1 MSRSAK
7 TNEELN
13 LLAEALSTQ
22 GESEGDGVKYIYMDE
37 VTVYRFENNRMK
49 KVSAAM
55 LKKAN
60 KLLET
65 QGNLPNDTPE
75 KLRPKQPKQTKQ
87 SKRKQPVQQ
96 QLTDDEDNSI
106 QPDVEEEEQP
116 ELPKPKKAAKKVTT
130 TRVPKTKASDS
141 ANIDLNEY
149 YNNKNK
155 MEYMSLEIDRLTNK
169 VNKLKQYKSI
179 VNKITG
185 GEYDPPDVPV
195 YSQPTIP
202 QQNQQYSQQPRQ
214 VNDSL
219 FAFTGY

>member
-1 MSRSAK
+1 MSRSTK

-37 VTVYRFENNRMK
+37 ATVYRFENNRMK

-87 SKRKQPVQQ
+87 TKRKQAPPPS
-96 QLTDDEDNSI
+96 DDEDNSI
-106 QPDVEEEEQP
+106 QPDVEEEEIP
-116 ELPKPKKAAKKVTT
+116 ELKPKAKQAKKVTT

-185 GEYDPPDVPV
+185 GEYDPPDVP
-195 YSQPTIP
+195 
-202 QQNQQYSQQPRQ
+202 QYSQQQSQQTISQQSRQ

>member
-1 MSRSAK
+1 
-7 TNEELN
+7 
-13 LLAEALSTQ
+13 
-22 GESEGDGVKYIYMDE
+22 
-37 VTVYRFENNRMK
+37 
-49 KVSAAM
+49 M
-55 LKKAN
+55 LC
-60 KLLET
+60 
-65 QGNLPNDTPE
+65 PPIFSH
-75 KLRPKQPKQTKQ
+75 P
-87 SKRKQPVQQ
+87 RKQAPPPS
-96 QLTDDEDNSI
+96 DDEDNSI

-116 ELPKPKKAAKKVTT
+116 EPKPKAKQAKKVTT

-185 GEYDPPDVPV
+185 GEYDPPDVPQ
-195 YSQPTIP
+195 YSQQQSQQTIP
-202 QQNQQYSQQPRQ
+202 QQPRQ

>member
-1 MSRSAK
+1 MSRSTK

-87 SKRKQPVQQ
+87 TKRKQAPPPS
-96 QLTDDEDNSI
+96 DDEDNSI
-106 QPDVEEEEQP
+106 QPDVEEEEIP
-116 ELPKPKKAAKKVTT
+116 EPKPKKTAKKVTT

-195 YSQPTIP
+195 YSQP
-202 QQNQQYSQQPRQ
+202 QQQQQQLQQSRQ

>member
-1 MSRSAK
+1 MSRSTK

-37 VTVYRFENNRMK
+37 ATVYRFENNRMK

-75 KLRPKQPKQTKQ
+75 KLRPKQPKTRKA
-87 SKRKQPVQQ
+87 KQPVQQ

-116 ELPKPKKAAKKVTT
+116 EPKPKKAAAKKVTT
-130 TRVPKTKASDS
+130 TRVPKTKTSDS

-185 GEYDPPDVPV
+185 GEYDPPDVPQ
-195 YSQPTIP
+195 YSQPQS
-202 QQNQQYSQQPRQ
+202 QQQQQQQYAQQSRQ

-219 FAFTGY
+219 FSFTGY

>member
-1 MSRSAK
+1 
-7 TNEELN
+7 
-13 LLAEALSTQ
+13 
-22 GESEGDGVKYIYMDE
+22 
-37 VTVYRFENNRMK
+37 
-49 KVSAAM
+49 M

-87 SKRKQPVQQ
+87 TKRKQAPPPS
-96 QLTDDEDNSI
+96 DDEDNSI
-106 QPDVEEEEQP
+106 QPDVEEEEIP
-116 ELPKPKKAAKKVTT
+116 EPKPKKTAKKVTT

-195 YSQPTIP
+195 YSQP
-202 QQNQQYSQQPRQ
+202 QQQQQQLQQSRQ

>member
-1 MSRSAK
+1 MSRGTK

-37 VTVYRFENNRMK
+37 ATVYRFENNRMK

-87 SKRKQPVQQ
+87 TKRKQAPP
-96 QLTDDEDNSI
+96 TSDDEDNSI
-106 QPDVEEEEQP
+106 QPDAEEEEIP
-116 ELPKPKKAAKKVTT
+116 EPKPKKAAAKKVTT

-185 GEYDPPDVPV
+185 GEYDPPDVPIQ
-195 YSQPTIP
+195 SN
-202 QQNQQYSQQPRQ
+202 QQQQQYSQQPRQ

-219 FAFTGY
+219 FSFSGY